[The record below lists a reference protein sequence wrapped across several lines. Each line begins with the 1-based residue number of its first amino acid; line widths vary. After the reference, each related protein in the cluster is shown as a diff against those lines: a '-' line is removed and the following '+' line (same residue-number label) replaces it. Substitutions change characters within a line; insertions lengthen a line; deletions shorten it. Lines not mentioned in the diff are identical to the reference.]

1 MASANVID
9 LVTSPVGSHCHAKNR
24 NSGGSYN
31 CNKNNNI
38 NNNNKNAAME
48 VIDLQDDDDDAYSAK
63 NLAGNTASVKK
74 RRTNCLLE
82 KDDEVVEVLEVPPS
96 HAACPCA
103 VAINYRNNDKSPNT
117 RSPDN
122 KQSMIRRI
130 RNVFPYVN
138 RWNAERII
146 DMAVRYSKD
155 GDPLQLAFVVLAEDP
170 TGNTVTNTSV
180 AAAVVGG
187 RVDGDP
193 SDSTASAAISAYS
206 SQSTLDIANG
216 NLKVA
221 QLECQ
226 CCYIEYDFEDM
237 VSCRRKGHL
246 FCRTCLQ
253 KHVEQRIFGL
263 GNLGPSTETFEI
275 SCMHSSGCKSGFHE
289 GQMRQALPEKV
300 MKKYD
305 EMRYM
310 AVVEKAAMKD
320 ACKCPKCQYLACA
333 DESVV
338 VFHCPQCDYK
348 SCRYCAEEA
357 HPGIRCDQVE
367 TKDETDGRKIVEEA
381 MTKAKIRTCPKPGCG
396 TKFCKSDGC
405 NKMTCPKCRTL
416 ICYICR
422 NEIPKTVAYGHFCQT
437 PHCPH
442 GSCKKCPLYTK
453 DEEDDKRAVR
463 EAGLSAAKTVKGKKE
478 QVNVD
483 VDSLLKDPMA
493 GDQKS
498 RLR

>member
-9 LVTSPVGSHCHAKNR
+9 LVSSPVGNHRHGRSR
-24 NSGGSYN
+24 NGGGSYN
-31 CNKNNNI
+31 CSKNNNTSND
-38 NNNNKNAAME
+38 NNNAAIE
-48 VIDLQDDDDDAYSAK
+48 VIDLQNDTYDEFSSDNSTR
-63 NLAGNTASVKK
+63 NTTFAKK
-74 RRTNCLLE
+74 RKTNGPL
-82 KDDEVVEVLEVPPS
+82 DEEVEILEVLEVPPS
-96 HAACPCA
+96 HAAYEIA
-103 VAINYRNNDKSPNT
+103 AKSNNRNNNTSPSAHPPNNKKS
-117 RSPDN
+117 
-122 KQSMIRRI
+122 MVRRI

-138 RWNAERII
+138 RGNAERII
-146 DMAVRYSKD
+146 DMAMRYSKD
-155 GDPLQLAFVVLAEDP
+155 GDLLQLAFAVLAEDP
-170 TGNTVTNTSV
+170 TGNAVTDTSV

-187 RVDGDP
+187 RVDGDS
-193 SDSTASAAISAYS
+193 SDAATLVATSAYS
-206 SQSTLDIANG
+206 SQSTLDTATG

-226 CCYIEYDFEDM
+226 CCYVEYDFENM
-237 VSCRRKGHL
+237 VSCRGKGHL

-253 KHVEQRIFGL
+253 KHVEQRVFGL
-263 GNLGPSTETFEI
+263 GNLGTSAEAFEI

-333 DESVV
+333 DESLV

-348 SCRYCAEEA
+348 SCRKCGEEA

-381 MTKAKIRTCPKPGCG
+381 MTKAKIRSCPRPGCE

-437 PHCPH
+437 PHCRH
-442 GSCKKCPLYTK
+442 DSCKKCPLYTNDK
-453 DEEDDKRAVR
+453 EDDKRAVR
-463 EAGLSAAKTVKGKKE
+463 EAGLNAAKSVKGKKE
-478 QVNVD
+478 VNVD
-483 VDSLLKDPMA
+483 VDSLLKDPMVA
-493 GDQKS
+493 
-498 RLR
+498 